1 MSARRTSAPPSDPS
15 TPNTPTRARTGI
27 FHREST
33 RLRSNVA
40 DQVQRD
46 LLPAGR
52 MLSVFL
58 ILCELL
64 AEVAV
69 LIWSRG
75 QACDRPLRFWVQ
87 ILMGIQAGAVIL
99 NCLNIWQGRDTFGQ
113 HRNGLSA
120 TEIDMYTDTP
130 AAPTRP
136 TSDRQSTSFNTS
148 SATSSHQPPHFSSR
162 APSVQTALSFSQTT
176 PSASLPSSSARL
188 SGNDSTTS
196 VIVQVTPSASIQSD
210 NQPFSQS
217 SDTYNIYSSRSSSSS
232 DDLYPYSTTRPLI
245 ESFQSDSCR
254 STPSSASTGHPNFS
268 RTATD
273 GDSAPSELHAPQS
286 PTVPSSSTERVALVQ
301 PADNP
306 GLGVNDGRDVARMS
320 PSHPSIPMSSP
331 GAIVS
336 TEFVD
341 RYVRIVNAWYLV
353 WYILGSIWV
362 SDGGTCSTTA
372 PHLYRLIVALTII
385 YYALLFLPLAC
396 FCLIVCCLPL
406 FILVYRIMLPYA
418 ERERRRARAADPSQV
433 QSLNSIVYSLE
444 TFRSYTGSDNLDD
457 ASCVIC
463 LCDYESDEVVRF
475 LPCKHHFHR
484 DCVDVWLRLDKAC
497 CLCKQDIDAQI
508 APSPLSAV

>member
-1 MSARRTSAPPSDPS
+1 MSSRRTSTTFSDPA
-15 TPNTPTRARTGI
+15 TPNTPTRVRTGI

-87 ILMGIQAGAVIL
+87 TLMGIQAGAVVL

-113 HRNGLSA
+113 HRNGLSS
-120 TEIDMYTDTP
+120 TENDMYTVTP
-130 AAPTRP
+130 AAPTRSTP
-136 TSDRQSTSFNTS
+136 DRPSTSFGAS
-148 SATSSHQPPHFSSR
+148 STTPPNQPTRLSSR
-162 APSVQTALSFSQTT
+162 VPSAQTALSFSQGS
-176 PSASLPSSSARL
+176 PQLLPSSSARTT
-188 SGNDSTTS
+188 GNDSTSS
-196 VIVQVTPSASIQSD
+196 VIFQVSPTTTVQSDGHSFSQTPSAYD
-210 NQPFSQS
+210 PHS
-217 SDTYNIYSSRSSSSS
+217 SLSPGSSN
-232 DDLYPYSTTRPLI
+232 DLYSNAVTRPLVDSSPL
-245 ESFQSDSCR
+245 ESC
-254 STPSSASTGHPNFS
+254 PSNSGLTNVQHSNFCASSNTE
-268 RTATD
+268 TAT
-273 GDSAPSELHAPQS
+273 SELHSPQS
-286 PTVPSSSTERVALVQ
+286 PPVSGSSTERVALVQ
-301 PADNP
+301 SADHP
-306 GLGVNDGRDVARMS
+306 GLDHHDERDITHLS
-320 PSHPSIPMSSP
+320 PSHSSVPLPSS
-331 GAIVS
+331 GAFVS

-433 QSLNSIVYSLE
+433 QNLNSIVYSPE

-463 LCDYESDEVVRF
+463 LCDYEADEVVRF

-497 CLCKQDIDAQI
+497 CLCKQDIDAQTT
-508 APSPLSAV
+508 PSPLSAV

>member
-1 MSARRTSAPPSDPS
+1 MRV
-15 TPNTPTRARTGI
+15 RTGI

-99 NCLNIWQGRDTFGQ
+99 NCLNIWHGRDTFGQ
-113 HRNGLSA
+113 HRNGLSS
-120 TEIDMYTDTP
+120 TENDMYTVAP
-130 AAPTRP
+130 AAPAP
-136 TSDRQSTSFNTS
+136 SAPDHPSTSFDS
-148 SATSSHQPPHFSSR
+148 SSTTQPNQSTHLSPPI
-162 APSVQTALSFSQTT
+162 PSVQTALSFSQSTAST
-176 PSASLPSSSARL
+176 SLPSSSARI
-188 SGNDSTTS
+188 SD
-196 VIVQVTPSASIQSD
+196 SD
-210 NQPFSQS
+210 NTSNVIFQMSSATVMHTDGHPFSQTP
-217 SDTYNIYSSRSSSSS
+217 DTYDSHSGRSPGSSN
-232 DDLYPYSTTRPLI
+232 DLYSNVATRPLI
-245 ESFQSDSCR
+245 DSTTPESCR
-254 STPSSASTGHPNFS
+254 SNSSSANAQCQNFS
-268 RTATD
+268 YTLPNADTTT
-273 GDSAPSELHAPQS
+273 SELRAPQS
-286 PTVPSSSTERVALVQ
+286 PRDSSSDTERVALVQ
-301 PADNP
+301 AADHS
-306 GLGVNDGRDVARMS
+306 GSGAHDGRDTTRIS
-320 PSHPSIPMSSP
+320 PSHSSVPAPTP
-331 GAIVS
+331 GAFVS

-433 QSLNSIVYSLE
+433 QSLNSIVYSPE

-497 CLCKQDIDAQI
+497 CLCKQDIDAQTT
-508 APSPLSAV
+508 PSPLSAV